1 VRGIRDNGEDN
12 SVPDLKISIAQSLPN
27 CSRLKGIPTL
37 LCLGGRRSE
46 LIA

>member
-27 CSRLKGIPTL
+27 CCRLKRIPGL
-37 LCLGGRRSE
+37 IRLGGGRSE